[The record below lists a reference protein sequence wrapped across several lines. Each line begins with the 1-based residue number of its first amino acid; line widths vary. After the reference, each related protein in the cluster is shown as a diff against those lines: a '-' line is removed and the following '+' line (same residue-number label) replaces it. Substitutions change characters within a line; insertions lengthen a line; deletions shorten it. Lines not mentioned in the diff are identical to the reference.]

1 MTTTAST
8 MTRDQAAALITA
20 RGTDAKLLG
29 RKPKHELVAIYQS
42 EGGFG
47 GGTWAKGDLVSSI
60 LGKRFPMARQNEAT
74 HVLHHEGGGFSAC
87 EFCRCQVTWTAPIP
101 TMPSSEQLLQC
112 VLGPGHRGFCRDDQ
126 GRERNGH

>member
-1 MTTTAST
+1 MTTTTGT

-47 GGTWAKGDLVSSI
+47 GGTWFKGDLVSSI
-60 LGKRFPMARQNEAT
+60 LEKRFPMARQNEAT

-87 EFCRCQVTWTAPIP
+87 EFCRCQQTWMEGPFLA
-101 TMPSSEQLLQC
+101 QC
-112 VLGPGHRGFCRDDQ
+112 GQAPGHDGDHRV
-126 GRERNGH
+126 REQASVGAE

>member
-47 GGTWAKGDLVSSI
+47 GGTWSKQDLMNSI
-60 LGKRFPMARQNEAT
+60 VEMRYPVARYNEAT
-74 HVLHHEGGGFSAC
+74 HVLYHEGGGFSAC
-87 EFCRCQVTWTAPIP
+87 EFCQCQTTWTAPSELAP
-101 TMPSSEQLLQC
+101 GCEQLVQC
-112 VLGPGHRGFCRDDQ
+112 GLLPGHDGDCA
-126 GRERNGH
+126 